1 MQGYIIRRLLL
12 IIPTLFLLGTILF
25 LMLQFIPGDVAS
37 TLLASEENAASPEAI
52 AELREELGL
61 SDPLYVQYMRWLAK
75 MARGDLG
82 YSVYF
87 NQSVWQAIKPK
98 IDVTVTLAIL
108 GVVVAIAIS
117 IPAGIFSALFRGSAF
132 DQAVRA
138 VSAIGMAVPAFWLGI
153 IILLVL
159 ARYVGWA
166 PPAQHVDLWE
176 DPVKSLQRFMF
187 PALILGFRSAAV
199 ISRMIRSMMLE
210 VLSEDYVRT
219 AWSKGLLPRV
229 VIVRHALRNALLPV
243 VTMLGMLFA
252 SLIDGAVV
260 LETVFNLPGIGL
272 HLIESVRGRD
282 AVMVLGMV
290 LLIGV
295 FMMIWILLIDLSYKV
310 LDPRVTYE

>member
-1 MQGYIIRRLLL
+1 MTGYIVRRVFL
-12 IIPTLFLLGTILF
+12 IVPTLLLLGTLLF
-25 LMLQFIPGDVAS
+25 FMLQFIPGDVAS
-37 TLLASEENAASPEAI
+37 TLLASEENAATPEAI
-52 AELREELGL
+52 EKLRSQLGL
-61 SDPLYVQYMRWLAK
+61 ADPLHEQYFRWLGK
-75 MARGDLG
+75 MVRGDLG
-82 YSVYF
+82 YSAYF
-87 NQSVWQAIKPK
+87 NQSVWDAIKPK
-98 IDVTVTLAIL
+98 IDVTVTLALL
-108 GVVVAIAIS
+108 GVFVAIVIS
-117 IPAGIFSALFRGSAF
+117 IPVGVLSALFRGSAF

-153 IILLVL
+153 MILLVL
-159 ARYVGWA
+159 SRGVGWA
-166 PPAQHVDLWE
+166 PPAQHADILD
-176 DPVKSLQRFMF
+176 DPIKALQRFMF

-210 VLSEDYVRT
+210 VLNEDYVRT

-229 VIVRHALRNALLPV
+229 VIVKHALRNALLPV

-252 SLIDGAVV
+252 SLLDGAVV

-282 AVMVLGMV
+282 ASMVLGMV
-290 LLIGV
+290 LMIGV

>member
-1 MQGYIIRRLLL
+1 MRGYIIRRLLL

-61 SDPLYVQYMRWLAK
+61 SDPLYTQYMRWLAK
-75 MARGDLG
+75 MVQGDLG

-87 NQSVWQAIKPK
+87 NQSVWEAIKPK

-108 GVVVAIAIS
+108 GVLVAIVIS

-138 VSAIGMAVPAFWLGI
+138 VSAVGMAVPAFWLGI

-159 ARYVGWA
+159 ARYAGWA

-229 VIVRHALRNALLPV
+229 VIIRHALRNALLPV

>member
-1 MQGYIIRRLLL
+1 MRGYIIRRLLL

-25 LMLQFIPGDVAS
+25 MMLQFIPGDVAS

-61 SDPLYVQYMRWLAK
+61 SDPLYAQYVRWLAK
-75 MARGDLG
+75 MVQGDLG

-87 NQSVWQAIKPK
+87 NQSVWEAIKPK

-108 GVVVAIAIS
+108 GVLVAIVIS

-132 DQAVRA
+132 DQVVRA
-138 VSAIGMAVPAFWLGI
+138 VSAVGMAVPAFWLGI

>member
-1 MQGYIIRRLLL
+1 MRGYIIRRLLL

-61 SDPLYVQYMRWLAK
+61 SDPLYTQYVRWLAK
-75 MARGDLG
+75 MVQGDLG

-87 NQSVWQAIKPK
+87 NQSVWEAIKPK

-108 GVVVAIAIS
+108 GVLVAIVIS

-138 VSAIGMAVPAFWLGI
+138 VSAVGMAVPAFWLGI

-159 ARYVGWA
+159 ARYAGWA

-229 VIVRHALRNALLPV
+229 VIIRHALRNALLPV

>member
-1 MQGYIIRRLLL
+1 MRGYIIRRLLL

-25 LMLQFIPGDVAS
+25 MMLQFIPGDVAS

-61 SDPLYVQYMRWLAK
+61 SDPLYAQYVRWLAK
-75 MARGDLG
+75 MVQGDLG

-87 NQSVWQAIKPK
+87 NQSVWEAIKPK

-108 GVVVAIAIS
+108 GVLVAIAIS

-138 VSAIGMAVPAFWLGI
+138 VSAVGMAVPAFWLGI

-229 VIVRHALRNALLPV
+229 VIMRHALRNALLPV

>member
-25 LMLQFIPGDVAS
+25 MMLQFIPGDVAS

-61 SDPLYVQYMRWLAK
+61 SDPLYAQYVRWLAK

-87 NQSVWQAIKPK
+87 NQSVWDAIKPK

-108 GVVVAIAIS
+108 GVLVAIAIS

-138 VSAIGMAVPAFWLGI
+138 VSAVGMAVPAFWLGI

-166 PPAQHVDLWE
+166 PPAQHVDIWE

-229 VIVRHALRNALLPV
+229 VIMRHALRNALLPV

>member
-61 SDPLYVQYMRWLAK
+61 SDPLYVQYVRWIAK
-75 MARGDLG
+75 MAQGDLG

-108 GVVVAIAIS
+108 GVAVAIAIS

>member
-25 LMLQFIPGDVAS
+25 MMLQFIPGDVAS

-61 SDPLYVQYMRWLAK
+61 SDPLYAQYARWLAK
-75 MARGDLG
+75 MVQGDLG

-87 NQSVWQAIKPK
+87 NQSVWDAIKPK

-108 GVVVAIAIS
+108 GVLVAIVIS

-138 VSAIGMAVPAFWLGI
+138 VSAVGMAVPAFWLGI

-159 ARYVGWA
+159 SRYVGWA

-229 VIVRHALRNALLPV
+229 VIMRHALRNALLPV

>member
-138 VSAIGMAVPAFWLGI
+138 VSAVGMAVPAFWLGI

>member
-61 SDPLYVQYMRWLAK
+61 SDPLYVQYVRWIMK
-75 MARGDLG
+75 MAQGDLG

-108 GVVVAIAIS
+108 GVSVAIAIS

>member
-37 TLLASEENAASPEAI
+37 TLLASEENAASPEVI

>member
-1 MQGYIIRRLLL
+1 MRGYIIRRLLL

-61 SDPLYVQYMRWLAK
+61 SDPLYTQYVRWLAK
-75 MARGDLG
+75 MVQGDLG

-87 NQSVWQAIKPK
+87 NQSVWEAIKPK

-108 GVVVAIAIS
+108 GVLVAIVIS

-138 VSAIGMAVPAFWLGI
+138 VSAVGMAVPAFWLGI

-159 ARYVGWA
+159 ARYAGWA

>member
-1 MQGYIIRRLLL
+1 MHGYIIRRLLL
-12 IIPTLFLLGTILF
+12 IIPTLILLGTILF
-25 LMLQFIPGDVAS
+25 MMLQFIPGDVAS

-61 SDPLYVQYMRWLAK
+61 SDPLYVQYVRWIAK

-98 IDVTVTLAIL
+98 IDVTVTLALL
-108 GVVVAIAIS
+108 GVLVAIAIS

-166 PPAQHVDLWE
+166 PPAQHVDIWE
-176 DPVKSLQRFMF
+176 DPVKSLQRYMF

-210 VLSEDYVRT
+210 VLNEDYVRT

>member
-25 LMLQFIPGDVAS
+25 MMLQFIPGDVAS

-52 AELREELGL
+52 AKLRQELGL
-61 SDPLYVQYMRWLAK
+61 SDPLYAQYMRWLAK
-75 MARGDLG
+75 MAQGDLG
-82 YSVYF
+82 YSPYF
-87 NQSVWQAIKPK
+87 NQSVWDAIKPK

-108 GVVVAIAIS
+108 GVLVAIAIS

-138 VSAIGMAVPAFWLGI
+138 VSAIGMSVPAFWLGI

-166 PPAQHVDLWE
+166 PPAQHVDFWV
-176 DPVKSLQRFMF
+176 DPFKALQRYMF

-229 VIVRHALRNALLPV
+229 VIMRHALRNALLPV

-260 LETVFNLPGIGL
+260 LETVFNLPGVGL
-272 HLIESVRGRD
+272 HLVESVRGRD
-282 AVMVLGMV
+282 ATMVLGMV

-295 FMMIWILLIDLSYKV
+295 FMMLWILLIDLSYKV

>member
-1 MQGYIIRRLLL
+1 MRGYIIRRLLL

-61 SDPLYVQYMRWLAK
+61 SDPLYTQYVRWLAK
-75 MARGDLG
+75 MVQGDLG

-87 NQSVWQAIKPK
+87 NQSVWEAIKPK

-108 GVVVAIAIS
+108 GVLVAIVIS

-138 VSAIGMAVPAFWLGI
+138 VSAVGMAVPAFWLGI

>member
-1 MQGYIIRRLLL
+1 MTGYIVRRMFL
-12 IIPTLFLLGTILF
+12 IVPTLLLLGTLLF
-25 LMLQFIPGDVAS
+25 FMLQFIPGDVAS
-37 TLLASEENAASPEAI
+37 TLLASEENAATPEAI
-52 AELREELGL
+52 EKLRSQLGL
-61 SDPLYVQYMRWLAK
+61 ADPLHEQYFRWLGK
-75 MARGDLG
+75 MVRGDLG
-82 YSVYF
+82 YSAYF
-87 NQSVWQAIKPK
+87 NQSVWDAIKPK
-98 IDVTVTLAIL
+98 IDVTVTLALL
-108 GVVVAIAIS
+108 GVFVAIVIS
-117 IPAGIFSALFRGSAF
+117 IPVGVLSALFRGSAF

-153 IILLVL
+153 MILLVL
-159 ARYVGWA
+159 SRGVGWA
-166 PPAQHVDLWE
+166 PPAQHADILD
-176 DPVKSLQRFMF
+176 DPIKALQRFMF

-210 VLSEDYVRT
+210 VLNEDYVRT

-229 VIVRHALRNALLPV
+229 VIVKHALRNALLPV

-252 SLIDGAVV
+252 SLLDGAVV

-282 AVMVLGMV
+282 ASMVLGMV
-290 LLIGV
+290 LMIGV

>member
-1 MQGYIIRRLLL
+1 MFL
-12 IIPTLFLLGTILF
+12 IVPTLLLLGTLLF
-25 LMLQFIPGDVAS
+25 FMLQFIPGDVAS
-37 TLLASEENAASPEAI
+37 TLLASEENAATPEAI
-52 AELREELGL
+52 EKLRSQLGL
-61 SDPLYVQYMRWLAK
+61 ADPLHEQYFRWLGK
-75 MARGDLG
+75 MVRGDLG
-82 YSVYF
+82 YSAYF
-87 NQSVWQAIKPK
+87 NQSVWDAIKPK
-98 IDVTVTLAIL
+98 IDVTVTLALL
-108 GVVVAIAIS
+108 GVFVAIVIS
-117 IPAGIFSALFRGSAF
+117 IPVGVLSALFRGSAF

-153 IILLVL
+153 MILLVL
-159 ARYVGWA
+159 SRGVGWA
-166 PPAQHVDLWE
+166 PPAQHADILD
-176 DPVKSLQRFMF
+176 DPIKALQRFMF

-210 VLSEDYVRT
+210 VLNEDYVRT

-229 VIVRHALRNALLPV
+229 VIVKHALRNALLPV

-252 SLIDGAVV
+252 SLLDGAVV

-282 AVMVLGMV
+282 ASMVLGMV
-290 LLIGV
+290 LMIGV